1 MRNIQ
6 LIQGL
11 PFKVNPIQ
19 DITDTLP
26 ARFPDPEKMRSSE
39 QITHISVHHS
49 GVEGGTI
56 QGYAKYHVNDLKW
69 AHIGYHIV
77 IKGDQLY
84 QTNDLLTF
92 SYHTSSNNHYTIGIS
107 VSADLTQRGMSDV
120 ERNNLYA
127 AILTVMDIFKIP
139 VEHILGHNEYP
150 DNNTTCPATDME
162 RIRNDIRTIQNQME
176 YAKSDENGKAVAFQ
190 IANQILYLANMVNGK
205 MSDGVGASDGQKK
218 WAQQMLLELSPFMK
232 DKGLL

>member
-11 PFKVNPIQ
+11 PFKVNLIQ

-26 ARFPDPEKMRSSE
+26 SRFPDPEQIRTSE
-39 QITHISVHHS
+39 QITHISIHHS

-56 QGYAKYHVNDLKW
+56 AGYADYHVNTLKW
-69 AHIGYHIV
+69 SHIGYHIV
-77 IKGDQLY
+77 IKGDQLF

-107 VSADLTQRGMSDV
+107 ISADLTKRPMSDV

-127 AILTVMDIFKIP
+127 AILTIIGLFKIP
-139 VEHILGHNEYP
+139 VENVLGHNEYP
-150 DNNTTCPATDME
+150 DNKTACPATDMQ
-162 RIRNDIRTIQNQME
+162 RIRNDIKTIQNQME
-176 YAKSDENGKAVAFQ
+176 YAKSDENAKAVAFK
-190 IANQILYLANMVNGK
+190 IANQILYLANLIN
-205 MSDGVGASDGQKK
+205 STDATDGNKV
-218 WAQQMLLELSPFMK
+218 WARQMLLELEPFMK
-232 DKGLL
+232 ERGLLL